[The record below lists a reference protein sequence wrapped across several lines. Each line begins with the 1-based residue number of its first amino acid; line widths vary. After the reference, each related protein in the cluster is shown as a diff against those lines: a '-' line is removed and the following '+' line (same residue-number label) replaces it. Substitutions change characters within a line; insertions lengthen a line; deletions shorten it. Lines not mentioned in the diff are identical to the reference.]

1 MIPRF
6 LTNFSKRTFTV
17 NDQVRLIHDFLNV
30 RPHPTLPKFDLIRAF
45 PVHLPKDARMRGLE
59 KCNGARVR

>member
-6 LTNFSKRTFTV
+6 LTNFAKRTFTV

-30 RPHPTLPKFDLIRAF
+30 RPCPTLPKLDLKCAF
-45 PVHLPKDARMRGLE
+45 PVHFAKDARVRGLE
-59 KCNGARVR
+59 KCHGGRVR